1 MSSPTDSRFAM
12 VAVAGRPNV
21 GKSTLLN
28 ALIGYRLCITAPKP
42 QTTRHRMLGVYT
54 GERGQLAFIDTP
66 GIHEQQQKAINRMLN
81 RTARAAVDE
90 GDLVLWVREAGNETD
105 EDIRIGAWLL
115 TLGKPL
121 VIVLNKIDRIA
132 DKSKLLPELADIERR
147 YQPLALVPVSAL
159 REKGIE
165 QLRGQL
171 LSLAPPGPPRFDADE
186 VTDRSERF
194 LAAEHV
200 REQVVRLLHDELPFA
215 TTVEIEHFERV
226 GNLLRLG
233 AIIWVEREGQKGIV
247 IGKGGEK
254 LKTIGTRARQSL
266 EHLFGC
272 KVHVETWVKVREN
285 WTDDERALKRFGLDA
300 S

>member
-1 MSSPTDSRFAM
+1 MNRACDPRFAM
-12 VAVAGRPNV
+12 VTVAGRPNV

-42 QTTRHRMLGVYT
+42 QTTRHRMLGVYS
-54 GERGQLAFIDTP
+54 GERGQLGFIDTP
-66 GIHEQQQKAINRMLN
+66 GIHEQQHKAINRALN

-90 GDLVLWVREAGNETD
+90 GDLVLWVREAGIETD
-105 EDIRIGAWLL
+105 EDRHLGTWLL

-121 VIVLNKIDRIA
+121 VIALNKIDRIG
-132 DKSKLLPELADIERR
+132 DKSKLLPELAELQRR
-147 YQPLALVPVSAL
+147 FRPLAVVPVSAL
-159 REKGIE
+159 REQGIE
-165 QLRGQL
+165 ALRKQL
-171 LSLAPPGPPRFDADE
+171 LDLAPPGPARFAVDE

-200 REQVVRLLHDELPFA
+200 REQVVRLLHDELPFQ

-247 IGKGGEK
+247 IGKDGAK
-254 LKTIGTRARQSL
+254 LKLIGTRARQSL
-266 EHLFGC
+266 EQLFGC
-272 KVHVETWVKVREN
+272 KVHLETWVKLREN